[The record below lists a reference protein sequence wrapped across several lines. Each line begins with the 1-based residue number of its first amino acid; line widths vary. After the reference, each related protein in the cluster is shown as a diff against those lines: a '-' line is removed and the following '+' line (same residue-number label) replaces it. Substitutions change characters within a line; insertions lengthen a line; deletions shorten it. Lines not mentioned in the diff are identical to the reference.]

1 MTLFLGFIV
10 LNNTRKI
17 GERQFKALR
26 KTQCFWDFVAILAK
40 RNIGTR
46 TIDFQPNNAY
56 PSFIVRLSFVIG
68 SFILRDSF
76 KVVGVWLAEK
86 WADY

>member
-10 LNNTRKI
+10 LNNSIKAAN
-17 GERQFKALR
+17 RQFKALR

-40 RNIGTR
+40 RNIGIR